1 MSNCP
6 SSECELFVGK
16 KSEEIEKIINF
27 NNNDPV
33 ITKITLLFFEI
44 LSLLLSLQWNQN
56 RQDTA

>member
-16 KSEEIEKIINF
+16 NSEEIEKIINF

-33 ITKITLLFFEI
+33 ITKDNIVI
-44 LSLLLSLQWNQN
+44 L
-56 RQDTA
+56 